1 MMYARG
7 IPHHTFP
14 GSEAGTCWCT
24 AQELRK
30 DLGKRAHTLLLKLGY
45 VGVDAGGSTRGQ
57 PAERVVS
64 SLVGVECST
73 YYSIILV
80 AV

>member
-7 IPHHTFP
+7 IPHHTYT
-14 GSEAGTCWCT
+14 GSEACWCT

-45 VGVDAGGSTRGQ
+45 VGVDASGSTRGQ

-64 SLVGVECST
+64 SLVDVECST